1 MDQSY
6 FSYGSKGPVKRDHL
20 LKPSPMS
27 LQELVQLSKE
37 SPALI
42 SHELILKSLCEEM
55 KGCLEHED
63 LKSCLQAFFR
73 IEFFLQELQEIQ
85 DEISELPSLKEFY
98 EVLSPT
104 LLRVLWEGLE
114 GNLKLEELKDRW
126 LEALRV
132 SLEEELYLWQ
142 EKMVN

>member
-6 FSYGSKGPVKRDHL
+6 FSYGNKSPMKRDHL
-20 LKPSPMS
+20 LKPSAMS
-27 LQELVQLSKE
+27 LQELVQMSKE
-37 SPALI
+37 SPALLT
-42 SHELILKSLCEEM
+42 HQLILKSLCEEV

-63 LKSCLQAFFR
+63 LKSCLQAFFK
-73 IEFFLQELQEIQ
+73 IEFFLQELEE
-85 DEISELPSLKEFY
+85 EISEVPSLKEFY

-114 GNLKLEELKDRW
+114 GDLKLEELKDRW